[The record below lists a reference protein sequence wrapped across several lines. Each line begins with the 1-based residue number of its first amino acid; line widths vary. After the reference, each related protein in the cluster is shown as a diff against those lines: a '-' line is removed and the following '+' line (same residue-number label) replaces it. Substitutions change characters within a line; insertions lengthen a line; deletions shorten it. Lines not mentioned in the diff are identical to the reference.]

1 MRGLE
6 GKVALVTGAQRG
18 IGAAIARR
26 LAEEGCTVWLN
37 AFEELDRA
45 RALASELGGHMVEA
59 DVADPGEVE
68 RMMRTTG
75 PLDVL
80 VNNAANQDDQG
91 FDEIDDAA
99 WERTMSVNTTGPML
113 TTRAA
118 VPSMSTGA
126 SVINIASV
134 HALVALR
141 GAVAYATSKG
151 ALAMLTRQLAV
162 ELADR
167 GIRVNAVAPGA
178 IDVKGEE
185 QRRRPGGHPAYEPV
199 PLRRAGRPEEVAS
212 MVAFLASDD
221 AAYMT
226 GGLYAVDGG
235 LLVRH
240 PWLRDDFA

>member
-26 LAEEGCTVWLN
+26 LAEEGCRVWLN

-45 RALASELGGHMVEA
+45 EALATELGGQVVEA

-68 RMMRTTG
+68 RMMGATG

-80 VNNAANQDDQG
+80 VNNAANQDFQD
-91 FDEIDDAA
+91 FDEIDAAA
-99 WERTMSVNTTGPML
+99 WQRTLAVNATGPLL

-118 VPSMSTGA
+118 VPSMTAGA
-126 SVINIASV
+126 SVVNIASV

-141 GAVAYATSKG
+141 GATAYSASKG
-151 ALAMLTRQLAV
+151 ALAMLTKQLAV
-162 ELADR
+162 ELGDR

-178 IDVKGEE
+178 IDITGEE

-212 MVAFLASDD
+212 LVAFLASDD

-226 GGLYAVDGG
+226 GGLHVVDGG

-240 PWLRDDFA
+240 PWLRDDF